1 MADRKIF
8 STKGREGIYVKEQS
22 VEGRNNPVA
31 S

>member
-1 MADRKIF
+1 VVDRRIF
-8 STKGREGIYVKEQS
+8 STKGREGIYAKEQR